1 MYRIVGVAA
10 FDVALR
16 FGSKVD
22 VDIVGVMFVKLPDLF
37 VVPQSTVTLVVH
49 ESVGKVPELVHMVQF
64 LPLEATLTSRKSKAC
79 LLKQFE

>member
-1 MYRIVGVAA
+1 MYRIAGVAA

-16 FGSKVD
+16 FGSNVD
-22 VDIVGVMFVKLPDLF
+22 VDIVGDVFVRLPDLLL
-37 VVPQSTVTLVVH
+37 VPQSTMTLVEH

-64 LPLEATLTSRKSKAC
+64 LPPDATLTSRKSKAC